1 MPVIRGKWK
10 KFKEDV
16 FYKKL
21 DVLSLDKINFAQN
34 KKIKIGLVS
43 KDLYKNHSLSFF
55 VSSILKYDDKDLFEI
70 NVYSF
75 SDKENLDLKKNVSKW
90 YNLKNTSNQEV
101 AKLIQLDKVQ
111 ILVDLMG
118 HTFW

>member
-1 MPVIRGKWK
+1 M
-10 KFKEDV
+10 
-16 FYKKL
+16 

-55 VSSILKYDDKDLFEI
+55 VSSILQYIDKDLFEL

-75 SDKENLDLKKNVSKW
+75 AFKDNLDSKKNV
-90 YNLKNTSNQEV
+90 
-101 AKLIQLDKVQ
+101 
-111 ILVDLMG
+111 
-118 HTFW
+118 